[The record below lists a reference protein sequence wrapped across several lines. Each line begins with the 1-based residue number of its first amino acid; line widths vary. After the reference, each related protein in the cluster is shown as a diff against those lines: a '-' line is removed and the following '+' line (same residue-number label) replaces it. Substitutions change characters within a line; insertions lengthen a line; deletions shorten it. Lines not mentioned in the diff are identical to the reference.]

1 MATRK
6 YEQGLRAEAAEQTRR
21 RILDAVDARLRAAP
35 AEPVN
40 LDKIARAARV
50 ARPTI
55 YAVFGSRA
63 GLFSALAHDLF
74 TRGGFDRVRAS
85 VLHPDPAQ
93 GLRDGF
99 TAVTALY
106 ATHRDVLRSLFS
118 MAALDAE
125 AVGGAVATLEE
136 DRAGGMVELVR
147 LLHAAGLL
155 RPDVTPETAV
165 DTLWVLTS
173 FDSFDLLHTGRG
185 LAAAEVARRL
195 IETAERSLYDAAR
208 PGSAAREARGG
219 GQ

>member
-6 YEQGLRAEAAEQTRR
+6 YEQSLRAEAAEQTRR
-21 RILDAVDARLRAAP
+21 RILDAVDAHLRAAP

-40 LDKIARAARV
+40 LDAIARTARV

-63 GLFSALAHDLF
+63 GLFTALAHDLF
-74 TRGGFDRVRAS
+74 SRGGFDRVRGS
-85 VLHPDPAQ
+85 ILHPDPAQ

-99 TAVTALY
+99 TAVAELY
-106 ATHRDVLRSLFS
+106 AGHRDVLRSLFS

-147 LLHAAGLL
+147 LLHTAGLL
-155 RPDVTPETAV
+155 RPDVTPEAAV

-185 LAAAEVARRL
+185 LTAPEVARRL

-208 PGSAAREARGG
+208 AGSVARRTRGG